1 MTRRR
6 KAAALAGG
14 ALAGALALL
23 ALSAPQPVDPAT
35 LPAHEPDLA
44 NGAVIYRI
52 GSCFACHQPADGAPP
67 SAAGLPVGGTPF
79 ATPVGTFH
87 PGNLT
92 PDPETGLGRWSAAD
106 FLGAMTRGLAP
117 DGRHYF
123 PAFPY
128 PSYAAMP
135 TGDLLDLFA
144 YLATLP
150 PVRAEARAAE
160 IPLLPLARRSVGLWK
175 RLAGRTPP
183 IVTDPARSAA
193 WNRGAYLV
201 GAPGHCGECHT
212 PRNLLMIPDRS
223 RSLAG
228 GPHPGGDGKVPSLR
242 GLVARGR
249 YRDAADLAFA
259 LQFGETMGYD
269 KLASGGM
276 GKIQSELA
284 ELPEAELAAIAEYL
298 VSLDSESSP
307 PTPASRR
314 E

>member
-1 MTRRR
+1 LTRRR
-6 KAAALAGG
+6 KAAALAGC

-23 ALSAPQPVDPAT
+23 ALSAPRPIDPAT
-35 LPAHEPDLA
+35 LPAHVPDLA
-44 NGAVIYRI
+44 NGAVLYRV
-52 GSCFACHQPADGAPP
+52 GSCFACHQPAAGAPP
-67 SAAGLPVGGTPF
+67 SSAGLPVGGAPF
-79 ATPVGTFH
+79 ATPVGTFY

-135 TGDLLDLFA
+135 AGDLLDLFA

-150 PVRAEARAAE
+150 AVHAEPRAAQ
-160 IPLLPLARRSVGLWK
+160 IPLLPLARRGVGLWK
-175 RLAGRTPP
+175 RIAGRAPA
-183 IVTDPARSAA
+183 IERAPARGAA

-212 PRNLLMIPDRS
+212 PRNLWMVPDRS
-223 RSLAG
+223 RALAG
-228 GPHPGGDGKVPSLR
+228 GPHPAGDGKVPSLR

-249 YRDAADLAFA
+249 YRDAADLALA
-259 LQFGETMGYD
+259 LRYGETLGYD

-298 VSLDSESSP
+298 VSLQ
-307 PTPASRR
+307 R